1 MFIIE
6 HPLKA
11 LFIALGALIFFKVLF
26 AIANFLENLGGKK
39 KSEPKKET
47 KKEPAKEE
55 VKPVTKETSDSS
67 KNSAVATTIKS
78 NYDNYLY
85 DRFVVTPTIEDL
97 QKNDAKISEVFLR
110 DKEAKEIKDKKL
122 DIHVEPLDVEK
133 RKSARVY
140 EILQKYE
147 SKDKLLDDFE
157 SMPREM
163 KLLILENIMKNM

>member
-1 MFIIE
+1 MFILE

-26 AIANFLENLGGKK
+26 AVANYLENLGGKK
-39 KSEPKKET
+39 KPEPKKET

-55 VKPVTKETSDSS
+55 AKPAPKEPAEPPKNNTVT
-67 KNSAVATTIKS
+67 TTIKS

-85 DRFVVTPTIEDL
+85 DRFVVSPTGEDL
-97 QKNDAKISEVFLR
+97 QKNDAKISEAFLR

-147 SKDKLLDDFE
+147 NKDKLLDDFE